1 MINLVTID
9 LLQILI
15 TDQNIIDEVKPF
27 FFRCMLNQ
35 INQ

>member
-15 TDQNIIDEVKPF
+15 TDQNIIDEVIGYE
-27 FFRCMLNQ
+27 Q
-35 INQ
+35 AVEDTH